1 MRHLVN
7 SLWILGTFAV
17 FPGLA
22 QDLLITGEVTDGA
35 TGDPVPFANL
45 IIKGT
50 DRGTVTDFDGHYELL
65 VPPGDHFLVAS
76 YIGYVTKAKPINTG
90 LKQSI
95 NFQLEEELKNLKEI
109 VFRAGENPA
118 FPIMRQVVKNKRKN
132 DKKSLDAYEFESYNK
147 IEFDI
152 DNLTSKFKSRGMV
165 QKVQAVIDSVD
176 RIAGE
181 DGNPVLPIFFSES
194 ISKFYF
200 RNNPKLQKEHIL
212 KTKITGVGIQDGTLV
227 SQLIGSS
234 FQEYNFYQ
242 NWLNIL
248 DKEFASP
255 IADGWRYYYDVF
267 LIDSLFIDDYFCYR
281 IDVYPKRDQDLA
293 FNGTIW
299 VTQQHSALK
308 RVDLFIDKK
317 ANLNFI
323 EKIKIQQELEK
334 TEAGPWIPIKSR
346 VLVDMAEVNPNYAG
360 LLAKFYTSNKDWVI
374 NEPYK
379 PRFYNTTI
387 VMDEQA
393 TELNDSFWETNRHDP
408 LTQTERNVYK
418 MIDTLRTIPVVKTTT
433 DLVTYFA
440 SGYVEW
446 GITDLG
452 PWPLTYAF
460 NDINESPAL
469 TTGAEGHRFRL
480 GMRTNEHLSK
490 KVELNG
496 YLAYGTRD
504 RKLKYQAGIGFI
516 LDRGP
521 WTRLDFK
528 YGKDIQQVG
537 LNTNERFQ
545 GSIAFETVCKKS

>member
-1 MRHLVN
+1 VVLPLV
-7 SLWILGTFAV
+7 
-17 FPGLA
+17 A
-22 QDLLITGEVTDGA
+22 QDLVITGEVTDA
-35 TGDPVPFANL
+35 ASGDPVPFANL

-50 DRGTVTDFDGHYELL
+50 NRGTVTDFDGHYELI
-65 VPPGDHFLVAS
+65 VPSGSDSLAAS
-76 YIGYVTKAKPINTG
+76 YIGYLTKVKRVGSG
-90 LKQSI
+90 LRQEI
-95 NFQLEEELKNLKEI
+95 NFQLDEEVKNLEEF
-109 VFRAGENPA
+109 VFEAGENPA
-118 FPIMRQVVKNKRKN
+118 FSIMRRVVNNKNNN
-132 DKKSLDAYEFESYNK
+132 DKKSLDAFEFESYNK

-152 DNLTSKFKSRGMV
+152 DNLTETFKSRRIV
-165 QKVQAVIDSVD
+165 QKVQAVIDSID

-200 RNNPKLQKEHIL
+200 RNNPTLQKEHIL

-248 DKEFASP
+248 GKEFVSP
-255 IADGWRYYYDVF
+255 IADGWRYYYNVF
-267 LIDSLFIDDYFCYR
+267 LIDSLYIDNHFCYR
-281 IDVYPKRDQDLA
+281 IDLYPKRDQDLA

-299 VTQQHSALK
+299 ITREHFALK
-308 RVDLFIDKK
+308 RVDLFIDKG

-334 TEAGPWIPIKSR
+334 TVAGPWIPVKSR
-346 VLVDMAEVNPNYAG
+346 VLVDVAEVSKNYAG

-374 NEPYK
+374 NKPHK

-393 TELNDSFWETNRHDP
+393 TEVNDKFWEGHRHDP

-418 MIDTLRTIPVVKTTT
+418 MIDTLRTIPAVKTTT
-433 DLVTYFA
+433 DLITYLA
-440 SGYVEW
+440 TGYVEW
-446 GITDLG
+446 GIADLG

-469 TTGAEGHRFRL
+469 TTGAEGHRFRP
-480 GMRTNEHLSK
+480 
-490 KVELNG
+490 
-496 YLAYGTRD
+496 
-504 RKLKYQAGIGFI
+504 GIGV
-516 LDRGP
+516 
-521 WTRLDFK
+521 
-528 YGKDIQQVG
+528 DI
-537 LNTNERFQ
+537 
-545 GSIAFETVCKKS
+545 SIEPIGHLQTQRNSSN